1 MESADIT
8 FRTRKWVRP
17 EDLNANGTLFG
28 GSLLKW
34 IDEEA
39 AIYAILQLGNGR
51 AVTKYIS
58 EINFVSSAV
67 QGDLIEMGLTATR
80 FGRTSLTMRAEVR
93 NMITRQSILT
103 IEEIVFVN
111 LSPSGKPEPHGY
123 TEITYD
129 RDRIPTHHLT
139 ETLQPGLTTA
149 DRLSR
154 RRSPQRSPHVY
165 APCPE
170 CSVAGPDST
179 AGLFIESIAITA
191 RISACPAIGLPD
203 MLRFQSRNES

>member
-1 MESADIT
+1 MQSTDIT
-8 FRTRKWVRP
+8 FRTRKWLRP

-80 FGRTSLTMRAEVR
+80 FGRSSLTMRAEVR

-111 LSPSGKPEPHGY
+111 LDAEGRPAPHGY
-123 TEITYD
+123 DQITYE
-129 RDRIPTHHLT
+129 RDRIPTQHIVKM
-139 ETLQPGLTTA
+139 
-149 DRLSR
+149 DF
-154 RRSPQRSPHVY
+154 
-165 APCPE
+165 
-170 CSVAGPDST
+170 PD
-179 AGLFIESIAITA
+179 
-191 RISACPAIGLPD
+191 
-203 MLRFQSRNES
+203 